1 MNDHEIE
8 IAAQVAVDVVSDYLN
23 ARGPGRLPPE
33 VLDELKGRILRK
45 FQDRFKSMTFKEQ
58 V

>member
-8 IAAQVAVDVVSDYLN
+8 IAAQVAVDVVSDYLG
-23 ARGPGRLPPE
+23 ALLLPIA
-33 VLDELKGRILRK
+33 LDELKGRILRK
-45 FQDRFKSMTFKEQ
+45 FQGRFESMTFKEQ